1 MLMILLLGV
10 GYFIY
15 WIMTYDTHTPNEY
28 VSDHHSSSIG
38 DSSID
43 TGIGIEHD
51 TVSRGFNPE
60 NEAVGVPAG

>member
-1 MLMILLLGV
+1 
-10 GYFIY
+10 
-15 WIMTYDTHTPNEY
+15 MTYDTHTPNEY

-38 DSSID
+38 DSSTD
-43 TGIGIEHD
+43 GIEND

>member
-10 GYFIY
+10 GYLIY

-38 DSSID
+38 DSSTD
-43 TGIGIEHD
+43 GIEND